1 MISTIPARA
10 STLCATP
17 GHDGVGS
24 PNGIVDTYFAPAS
37 SNVIIGAGSNSI
49 SLGAHAFG
57 DANVA
62 IAAGDLVLIVQMQDA
77 TISTSNSIAYGDGAT
92 GTGETSQGTTGTY
105 EYVVA
110 TDAVSTAGGTLTFEG
125 TGANNGTNNTY
136 TEATATSSLG
146 QETFQV
152 IRVPQYTTATLGSGF
167 TAFAWNGAAGGIA
180 AIDVMGSINLNSAT
194 ASIVGKGF
202 RGGGVHVG
210 SGGAGLLN
218 TDYATSSSL
227 AANGSK
233 GEGPAGT
240 PHYAFD
246 GTSLTTTSTDYPGGS
261 MARGAPSTAGGG
273 ATDNDPT
280 ANDENSGGGG
290 GANAGSGGMG
300 GKNFKG
306 PDKVINAAVGGLGGT
321 GLGTA
326 QATVVTMG
334 GGGAAGSSNL
344 GTDSPNGSSGGSGG
358 GIFFLRVGGTTGSGT
373 FDASGGNGQNANT
386 DGGGGAG
393 GAGTIVITSPV
404 AISGI
409 TANANG
415 GTGGSTSPSLSGN
428 ANRYGPGGGGGGG
441 WVMTSTA
448 PDTRSMLGGSQGTTI
463 SGGSTYGAASGKAG
477 SFLRVD
483 PTTIPGV
490 LSGAECPAAGSG
502 GNEVFLGPNDPS
514 DATFAGAAYTGS
526 YDGIVLANNNNDFT
540 AAAIPLG
547 GMQTIQ
553 GATIP
558 GTTIGNALT
567 LSTGAQID
575 IPSELYDD
583 QTGATRRAVTV
594 TATAPSGWTALI
606 CRDDGTGIACGTFD
620 HPHPGCGQDT
630 FLGWTDTLPTAG
642 ATSTGLYC
650 VPATNGVYEAKFWV
664 RYTSPTALTAFSRY
678 DASIVAQDNQTSP
691 AANTTHDELYAGYV
705 ALTKAASVLTTGCPP
720 GVNPP
725 VATGVCPGGVVV
737 YTIDYRNIMVG
748 GGTGTQAA
756 DASNLYLVTPPGS
769 FAVTDDGS
777 ANGNNWSANSN
788 GLTVGLTAASSFPNC
803 GVLTPLPGAC
813 GDTTTGSIFTYD
825 GAHPSGT
832 GATMLVDQVG
842 GATFQLY
849 PAGVSGK
856 PSQGTL
862 EFAIQIK

>member
-1 MISTIPARA
+1 
-10 STLCATP
+10 
-17 GHDGVGS
+17 
-24 PNGIVDTYFAPAS
+24 
-37 SNVIIGAGSNSI
+37 
-49 SLGAHAFG
+49 
-57 DANVA
+57 
-62 IAAGDLVLIVQMQDA
+62 
-77 TISTSNSIAYGDGAT
+77 
-92 GTGETSQGTTGTY
+92 
-105 EYVVA
+105 
-110 TDAVSTAGGTLTFEG
+110 
-125 TGANNGTNNTY
+125 
-136 TEATATSSLG
+136 
-146 QETFQV
+146 
-152 IRVPQYTTATLGSGF
+152 
-167 TAFAWNGAAGGIA
+167 
-180 AIDVMGSINLNSAT
+180 
-194 ASIVGKGF
+194 
-202 RGGGVHVG
+202 
-210 SGGAGLLN
+210 
-218 TDYATSSSL
+218 
-227 AANGSK
+227 
-233 GEGPAGT
+233 
-240 PHYAFD
+240 
-246 GTSLTTTSTDYPGGS
+246 
-261 MARGAPSTAGGG
+261 
-273 ATDNDPT
+273 
-280 ANDENSGGGG
+280 
-290 GANAGSGGMG
+290 
-300 GKNFKG
+300 
-306 PDKVINAAVGGLGGT
+306 
-321 GLGTA
+321 
-326 QATVVTMG
+326 
-334 GGGAAGSSNL
+334 
-344 GTDSPNGSSGGSGG
+344 
-358 GIFFLRVGGTTGSGT
+358 
-373 FDASGGNGQNANT
+373 
-386 DGGGGAG
+386 
-393 GAGTIVITSPV
+393 
-404 AISGI
+404 
-409 TANANG
+409 
-415 GTGGSTSPSLSGN
+415 
-428 ANRYGPGGGGGGG
+428 
-441 WVMTSTA
+441 
-448 PDTRSMLGGSQGTTI
+448 
-463 SGGSTYGAASGKAG
+463 
-477 SFLRVD
+477 
-483 PTTIPGV
+483 
-490 LSGAECPAAGSG
+490 
-502 GNEVFLGPNDPS
+502 VFLGPNDPS